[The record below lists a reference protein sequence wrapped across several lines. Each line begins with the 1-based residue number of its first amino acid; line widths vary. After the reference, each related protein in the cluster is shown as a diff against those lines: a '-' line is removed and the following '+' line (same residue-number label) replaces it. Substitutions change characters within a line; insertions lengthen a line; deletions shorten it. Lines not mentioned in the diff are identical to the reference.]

1 MDAKK
6 EFLKI
11 MSEQKEIALA
21 TSVNDIP
28 NVRIVNFIFIQPII
42 YSTSHLSKV
51 MIRLRKWNQTL
62 ILHLLQFHTLGM
74 NT

>member
-1 MDAKK
+1 MDVKK

-21 TSVNDIP
+21 TSVNNIP
-28 NVRIVNFIFIQPII
+28 NVRIVNFI
-42 YSTSHLSKV
+42 YDSTNNSTSHHSKV

>member
-1 MDAKK
+1 MDVKK

-21 TSVNDIP
+21 TSVNNIP
-28 NVRIVNFIFIQPII
+28 NVRIVNFVFD
-42 YSTSHLSKV
+42 STNNTLYFASFKDNDKIKE
-51 MIRLRKWNQTL
+51 MDQTL
-62 ILHLLQFHTLGM
+62 ILHLLQFHTLEM

>member
-21 TSVNDIP
+21 TSVNDI
-28 NVRIVNFIFIQPII
+28 
-42 YSTSHLSKV
+42 LSKV